1 MKVLVHHYEEN
12 TEANRYNYQL
22 FTEGVIVESRHFP
35 DRISCVENA
44 YGTLMHLRNN
54 HGAPSEMYLSKYK
67 QDWVVNVS
75 DQYQLRLV
83 YPAHCK
89 DSEEA
94 SLIVNR
100 LLSAIHDELEL
111 IDVAPEERPQYTFPA
126 GTPASPETQENN
138 VPPLPENDI
147 QPIDKV
153 PAENPPAE
161 DQIGFSLFTEA
172 HEGEEQFLF
181 HFKDQTGDPLLLSE
195 AYPSA
200 TARDAAIAKIYQSAI
215 EKENY
220 KIHSGED
227 TSFFELKQEE
237 QITLARS
244 RPFTDEKEMMRSIFW
259 LRIYFK
265 GKLPERQKK
274 GAGGLMINPA
284 SILNPKF
291 SSGITPEDGPC
302 GKIFKPMEPLTAG
315 DFSLFWGRD
324 RELKEIYQLILGT
337 NLLLLYGAP
346 RSGKSSMVRCGLP
359 NYHRQTEWHGIVVE
373 RRGDINKNFQ
383 EQLQRERKRF
393 EIPAAEN
400 NGTPLEQLEELHL
413 QSEKPIFLVFD
424 DLEELFTEDP
434 SPEEKEAFFAFLQ
447 EIVQSNGTIKAI
459 LIIDEAY
466 LAHLTNYETMVPNL
480 FEHRYRLE
488 KMTSRG
494 ISSGLVDCLDMLNN
508 INAVQVPD
516 PKEAT
521 EAIMERM
528 SNGKDQIEVACMQIY
543 LHELQQEACKKKQNG
558 QVLID
563 KKLIDSS
570 APPEELIETYL
581 DGKRAEIKQ
590 QKAESPEA
598 QADIQQ
604 QLQEL
609 DDVQNRCNCN
619 PPATP
624 MAYPAWVSWAGWGLL
639 LLLLILFFWPRPAQ
653 LETTALNEQPEGC
666 AQCALYLS
674 EFGATAPFAD
684 YAQQQLAS
692 GGCQEWADCQIA
704 QEAQSCEIYIK
715 YLEKYRNNGSCSED
729 FLNAII
735 KECLLPANT
744 EVVNNCKLLT
754 EILPQSKLPENMLCL
769 IYEEYIAAFGADNSC
784 AQVLADLRTD
794 LACVVPTEMSN
805 TTLSCTELR
814 ARARNKGQLNAAEK
828 EALEACACE
837 DAFVKADCNTYE
849 AYLKR
854 YGNDGRCS
862 DDIRTALQELR
873 KLNCPLPMGDI
884 CFLTATNEPVPW
896 ANAHTQCPQGYK
908 LICESQ
914 VRYLLEKFYKNDLR
928 NSYSYMVGKI
938 EANHLDFNANGFW
951 TATEFSDSEAYALEK
966 DAANKTIK
974 LPQGISK
981 SATRPCLCIA
991 PGPKFQES
999 PISDLQCLSK
1009 SLSN

>member
-1 MKVLVHHYEEN
+1 MKVLIHHYEEN

-22 FTEGVIVESRHFP
+22 FTEGVILESRHFS
-35 DRISCVENA
+35 DRTSCIENA
-44 YGTLMHLRNN
+44 YGTLMHLRN
-54 HGAPSEMYLSKYK
+54 HQQSSSEVYLSKYK

-83 YPAHCK
+83 YPANCK

-94 SLIVNR
+94 GLIVNR
-100 LLSAIHDELEL
+100 LLDAIHDELEL
-111 IDVAPEERPQYTFPA
+111 IDVRPEERPRYALPTGLSILPEDSPD
-126 GTPASPETQENN
+126 TSRTTPETDIRPIENFPTE
-138 VPPLPENDI
+138 VAP
-147 QPIDKV
+147 V
-153 PAENPPAE
+153 E
-161 DQIGFSLFTEA
+161 DQTGFTLFTEINQ
-172 HEGEEQFLF
+172 GQEQFFF
-181 HFKDQTGDPLLLSE
+181 HFKDQTGNPLLLSE
-195 AYPSA
+195 AYPSVS
-200 TARDAAIAKIYQSAI
+200 ARDAAIARIYQSAI
-215 EKENY
+215 EKDRYEVQ
-220 KIHSGED
+220 SDED
-227 TSFFELKQEE
+227 SSFFELKTDAQT
-237 QITLARS
+237 TLVRS
-244 RPFTDEKEMMRSIFW
+244 RSFADEKEMMRSIFW

-265 GKLPERQKK
+265 GKLPEIQKK
-274 GAGGLMINPA
+274 GTGGLMINPA

-291 SSGITPEDGPC
+291 SSGITPQDGPC

-359 NYHRQTEWHGIVVE
+359 NYHRQAEWHGIVVE

-383 EQLQRERKRF
+383 DQLQRERKRF
-393 EIPAAEN
+393 DLPSPAEN
-400 NGTPLEQLEELHL
+400 SSTPIEQLEELHL
-413 QSEKPIFLVFD
+413 QGDKPIFLVFD

-434 SPEEKEAFFAFLQ
+434 NPEEKEAFFAFLQ
-447 EIVQSNGTIKAI
+447 EIVQSNGNTKAI

-466 LAHLTNYETMVPNL
+466 LAHLTNYETVVPNL

-516 PKEAT
+516 PKVAT

-543 LHELQQEACKKKQNG
+543 LNELQQEACKKKQNG

-563 KKLIDSS
+563 KKLIENS
-570 APPEELIETYL
+570 APPEELIENYL
-581 DGKRAEIKQ
+581 NGKRAEIKS
-590 QKAESPEA
+590 QKEESPEA
-598 QADIQQ
+598 QADMQR

-653 LETTALNEQPEGC
+653 LETTAINEQPEGC

-692 GGCQEWADCQIA
+692 GSCQEWADCQIA

-744 EVVNNCKLLT
+744 NVVNNCKLLT

-814 ARARNKGQLNAAEK
+814 ARNKGQLNAAEK
-828 EALEACACE
+828 AALEDCACE

-862 DDIRTALQELR
+862 GDIRTALQELR
-873 KLNCPLPMGDI
+873 KLDCPLPMGDI
-884 CFLTATNEPVPW
+884 CFLTATKEPVPW

-928 NSYSYMVGKI
+928 NSYSYMVGKL
-938 EANHLDFNANGFW
+938 EATHLDFTANGFW
-951 TATEFSDSEAYALEK
+951 TATEFSDSEAYAIEK
-966 DAANKTIK
+966 DVANKTIK
-974 LPQGISK
+974 MPQGINK
-981 SATRPCLCIA
+981 TATRPCLCIA

-999 PISDLQCLSK
+999 PISELQCLSK